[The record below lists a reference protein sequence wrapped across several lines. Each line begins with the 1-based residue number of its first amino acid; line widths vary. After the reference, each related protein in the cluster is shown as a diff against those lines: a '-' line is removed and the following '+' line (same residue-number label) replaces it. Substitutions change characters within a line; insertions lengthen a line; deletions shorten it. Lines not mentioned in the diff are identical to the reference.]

1 MSSKLHTTVH
11 LQMVGMNE
19 DNVGT
24 NVVSTA
30 STSKSV
36 QEEISVDV
44 PGNVTAIVMNEV
56 GVPTVALTETT
67 GVTVAG
73 DDNVSTAA
81 TEALAVS
88 NSVSV
93 GTAITK
99 PAPRVVNAVHL
110 MTHMSNQDLSD
121 ESIFSAD
128 DEDSCDG
135 EPSEKRMKL
144 EQDININMEQSIKQ
158 ILFNINKA
166 ICLRLDS
173 IESKL
178 ENMGLRTKYLEVK
191 VLELVAQ
198 NKNNNN
204 NNNNNNT
211 NNNNNN
217 NNIVTTFN
225 SKRGSVS
232 PSRRSGAL
240 IVGLPQDRNGE
251 EESPLD
257 KAIDADILQAIQLD
271 SKDKKGKLISPNA
284 GFNSMDNNFRNI
296 GPNVTLITLNSEED
310 YPHGCWLGDENNPEM
325 RVRVPISSSDLLH
338 IHSNC
343 RTAEKM
349 ALTLLDYLFDRETQ
363 ACSNLSGM
371 GKHGK
376 KQLDP
381 LMIYGIWCHLIYR
394 FRINESDWQRI
405 KQNIDSKCRTAFRRK
420 LRGLPLTVK
429 AFRGKAPPSYIH
441 NPGMGFN
448 SIMSSQSS
456 FEDSNPHEDTK
467 FHIHQGEVDIQN
479 AVTMQGEALQQGEI
493 QILHATPEQISQLQH
508 AQHIQI
514 LQGDH
519 VLQQFQG
526 ADGQEGVQVAVSMG
540 TPEGVHVATVTTENG
555 EIVHIH
561 QGEAAA
567 NQAATNQSITVP
579 SATTTS
585 PVVAVTDTPSVVIEQ
600 AE

>member
-1 MSSKLHTTVH
+1 MTIFLKYFLDSEHLKEKGENCDIFFFYQRSKKGGKLMRTPLSSIHFFSRRRRDFAAKFDSCSAKVCRRLLQVYTHHRKTLDKLKSVQLVICCIPCSCSLMSSKLHTTVH

-296 GPNVTLITLNSEED
+296 GPNVTLITLNSEEFAA
-310 YPHGCWLGDENNPEM
+310 L
-325 RVRVPISSSDLLH
+325 
-338 IHSNC
+338 SN
-343 RTAEKM
+343 
-349 ALTLLDYLFDRETQ
+349 
-363 ACSNLSGM
+363 
-371 GKHGK
+371 
-376 KQLDP
+376 
-381 LMIYGIWCHLIYR
+381 
-394 FRINESDWQRI
+394 
-405 KQNIDSKCRTAFRRK
+405 
-420 LRGLPLTVK
+420 
-429 AFRGKAPPSYIH
+429 
-441 NPGMGFN
+441 
-448 SIMSSQSS
+448 
-456 FEDSNPHEDTK
+456 
-467 FHIHQGEVDIQN
+467 
-479 AVTMQGEALQQGEI
+479 
-493 QILHATPEQISQLQH
+493 
-508 AQHIQI
+508 
-514 LQGDH
+514 
-519 VLQQFQG
+519 
-526 ADGQEGVQVAVSMG
+526 
-540 TPEGVHVATVTTENG
+540 ATV
-555 EIVHIH
+555 
-561 QGEAAA
+561 
-567 NQAATNQSITVP
+567 STVV
-579 SATTTS
+579 S
-585 PVVAVTDTPSVVIEQ
+585 DF
-600 AE
+600 